1 MSNIRNYK
9 WFNRFKKLCNIRQA
23 AILSIILARD
33 FLEISEEIKFL
44 NEKKLFHKKVS
55 LDDNETVHEEIKEA
69 FSWPTVPFILVTADD
84 ENFRKVGGY
93 TDLIDLFS
101 LDPETTDSLED

>member
-1 MSNIRNYK
+1 MVEKMKY
-9 WFNRFKKLCNIRQA
+9 
-23 AILSIILARD
+23 IIYTKSKCPYCVKA
-33 FLEISEEIKFL
+33 IKFL

-101 LDPETTDSLED
+101 EDPETTDSLED